1 MVAGKFIAL
10 MYSSPQAMVALPAL
24 SIPAPID
31 PRGPPLLAFAASFPC
46 LAAPMFRT
54 IDRYLLRQFVQI
66 FAICFIS
73 LYGLYVVIDA
83 FGHLDH
89 FVDHA
94 SEEEGLLSV
103 LAKYYSYRSLA
114 FFDRTSGILALIAAM
129 FTVTW
134 IQRHNELTA
143 LLAAGIPRMTVLRP
157 LIFAALAITVV
168 AAVCREFVV
177 PGIRQELARDYKNLD
192 GQAGTEIQSHWDSQ
206 TDIFLSGQ
214 SAIIKD
220 KRIIRPTFS
229 LPSEL
234 AAYGKQLTADDAVY
248 LPAEGPRP
256 SGFLLR
262 GVRTPAM
269 LPQQESLRLNGV
281 AVVVTPRDVKWLKAN
296 EVFVASGV
304 TFDLLAGGSTW
315 RNFASTRE
323 LVRELRSP
331 SNDLGNDV
339 RVALHTRL
347 LQPFFDA
354 TLLFLGLPLVVNRGN
369 RNPFI
374 AIGLAILVVAG
385 FFVVVLAC
393 QSLGSTGW
401 MRPVLASWLPLMVFA
416 PIAAATSETLRR

>member
-1 MVAGKFIAL
+1 
-10 MYSSPQAMVALPAL
+10 
-24 SIPAPID
+24 
-31 PRGPPLLAFAASFPC
+31 
-46 LAAPMFRT
+46 MFRT

-66 FAICFIS
+66 FVICFLS
-73 LYGLYVVIDA
+73 LYGLFVVIDA

-89 FVDHA
+89 FVDH
-94 SEEEGLLSV
+94 SSDEEGLLAV
-103 LAKYYSYRSLA
+103 LGKYYSYRSLA

-143 LLAAGIPRMTVLRP
+143 LLAAGIPRLRVLRP
-157 LIFAALAITVV
+157 VIFAALAITVV

-177 PGIRQELARDYKNLD
+177 PQVREDLARDYKNLD
-192 GQAGTEIQSHWDSQ
+192 GRAGTEIQSHWDTQ
-206 TDIFLSGQ
+206 TDVFLSGE
-214 SAIIKD
+214 SVVIAD
-220 KRIIRPTFS
+220 KRIVRPTFS
-229 LPSEL
+229 LPREL
-234 AAYGKQLTADDAVY
+234 ATYGKQLAAEDALY
-248 LPAEGPRP
+248 MPAEGRRP
-256 SGFLLR
+256 GGFLLR
-262 GVRTPAM
+262 GVTAPAT
-269 LPQQESLRLNGV
+269 LPKQDSLRLNGV
-281 AVVVTPRDVKWLKAN
+281 PIVVTPRDVKWLKEN

-354 TLLFLGLPLVVNRGN
+354 TLLFLGLPLVVNRSN

-374 AIGLAILVVAG
+374 AIGLAILVVAA

>member
-1 MVAGKFIAL
+1 
-10 MYSSPQAMVALPAL
+10 
-24 SIPAPID
+24 
-31 PRGPPLLAFAASFPC
+31 
-46 LAAPMFRT
+46 MFRI

-66 FAICFIS
+66 FVICFFS

-94 SEEEGLLSV
+94 DAEQGLLSV
-103 LAKYYSYRSLA
+103 IWEYYAYRSLA

-143 LLAAGIPRMTVLRP
+143 LLAAGVPRLRVLRP
-157 LIFAALAITVV
+157 VIFAAITITVA

-177 PGIRQELARDYKNLD
+177 PQVREQLARDSKNLD
-192 GQAGTEIQSHWDSQ
+192 GATGTEIQSHWDTQ
-206 TDIFLSGQ
+206 TDIFLSGE

-220 KRIIRPTFS
+220 QLIIRPSFT

-234 AAYGKQLTADDAVY
+234 AEYGKLLSAAEAKY
-248 LPAEGPRP
+248 LPAAGPRP
-256 SGFLLR
+256 AGYVLR
-262 GVRTPAM
+262 GVTSPAM
-269 LPQQESLRLNGV
+269 LPQQPSLRLNGQPI
-281 AVVVTPRDVKWLKAN
+281 VVTPKDVNWLKKD
-296 EVFVASGV
+296 EVFVVTGV

-339 RVALHTRL
+339 RVTLHTRL

-354 TLLFLGLPLVVNRGN
+354 TLLFLGLPLVVNRGGN

-374 AIGLAILVVAG
+374 AIGLAILVVAA
-385 FFVVVLAC
+385 FFIVVLAC

-401 MRPVLASWLPLMVFA
+401 MRPVFAAWLPLMIFA
-416 PIAAATSETLRR
+416 PVAAATSETLRK

>member
-1 MVAGKFIAL
+1 
-10 MYSSPQAMVALPAL
+10 
-24 SIPAPID
+24 
-31 PRGPPLLAFAASFPC
+31 
-46 LAAPMFRT
+46 MFRL
-54 IDRYLLRQFVQI
+54 IDRYLLRQFLQV
-66 FAICFIS
+66 FLICFLS

-94 SEEEGLLSV
+94 NAEEGLLSV
-103 LAKYYSYRSLA
+103 LWNFYAYRSLA

-129 FTVTW
+129 FTITW

-143 LLAAGIPRMTVLRP
+143 LLAAGIPRLRVLRP
-157 LIFAALAITVV
+157 VIFAALAITL
-168 AAVCREFVV
+168 AAATCREFVV
-177 PGIRQELARDYKNLD
+177 PNYREELAKDSKNLD
-192 GQAGTEIQSHWDSQ
+192 GSKGSDIQSHWDTQ
-206 TDIFLSGQ
+206 TDIFLSGEC
-214 SAIIKD
+214 ALIKYN
-220 KRIIRPTFS
+220 RIMRPSFS

-234 AAYGKQLTADDAVY
+234 ATYGKQLAAAEGDY
-248 LPAEGPRP
+248 MPAEGNRP
-256 SGFLLR
+256 AGYLLR
-262 GVRTPAM
+262 GVTTPLA
-269 LPQQESLRLNGV
+269 LPQQPSLRLNGEP
-281 AVVVTPRDVKWLKAN
+281 VVVTPRDVKWLKHD
-296 EVFVASGV
+296 EVFVVSGV
-304 TFDLLAGGSTW
+304 SFELIAGGSTW

-354 TLLFLGLPLVVNRGN
+354 TLLFLGLPLVVNRSN

-374 AIGLAILVVAG
+374 AIGLAILVITG
-385 FFVVVLAC
+385 FFLVALAC

-401 MRPVLASWLPLMVFA
+401 MRPVLAAWLPLMIFA

>member
-1 MVAGKFIAL
+1 
-10 MYSSPQAMVALPAL
+10 
-24 SIPAPID
+24 
-31 PRGPPLLAFAASFPC
+31 
-46 LAAPMFRT
+46 MFRT

-66 FAICFIS
+66 FVICFIS

-94 SEEEGLLSV
+94 SDEEGLFSV
-103 LAKYYSYRSLA
+103 IGKYYSYRSLA

-143 LLAAGIPRMTVLRP
+143 LLAAGIPRLRVLRP
-157 LIFAALAITVV
+157 VIFASLAIAVV
-168 AAVCREFVV
+168 AGICREFVV
-177 PGIRQELARDYKNLD
+177 PQVREELARNYKNLD
-192 GQAGTEIQSHWDSQ
+192 GQTGTEIQSHWDTQ
-206 TDIFLSGQ
+206 TDIFLSGE
-214 SAIIKD
+214 SVVIGD
-220 KRIIRPTFS
+220 KRIIRPNFS
-229 LPSEL
+229 LPREL
-234 AAYGKQLTADDAVY
+234 SAYGKQLAAEDAVF
-248 LPAEGPRP
+248 LAAEGNRP
-256 SGFLLR
+256 DGFLLR
-262 GVRTPAM
+262 GVTTPAM
-269 LPQQESLRLNGV
+269 LTQQESLRLNGV
-281 AVVVTPRDVKWLKAN
+281 PVVVTPRDVQWLKNN

-374 AIGLAILVVAG
+374 AIGLAILVVAA
-385 FFVVVLAC
+385 FFVIVLAC

-401 MRPVLASWLPLMVFA
+401 MRPVFASWFPLMVFA